1 MLILLDNYT
10 VSVFHGNFV
19 SFTNCVNLCNNN
31 PQFQMPATRYHLYEK
46 KAPKM
51 KLKQKKKDTSVALNN
66 IVLSFQKATPI
77 NYDRNNLFTP

>member
-1 MLILLDNYT
+1 MLILLDDYT
-10 VSVFHGNFV
+10 VSAFHNNFV
-19 SFTNCVNLCNNN
+19 NFINCANLCNTNSDYH
-31 PQFQMPATRYHLYEK
+31 MPKTRYHLYEK

-51 KLKQKKKDTSVALNN
+51 KLKQKKQATSVALNN

>member
-1 MLILLDNYT
+1 MLILLDDYT
-10 VSVFHGNFV
+10 VSAFHNNFV
-19 SFTNCVNLCNNN
+19 GFINCVNLCNNN
-31 PQFQMPATRYHLYEK
+31 PEFKMPSTRYPLYQK

-51 KLKQKKKDTSVALNN
+51 KLKQKKQATSVALNN

>member
-1 MLILLDNYT
+1 MLILLDDYT
-10 VSVFHGNFV
+10 VSAFHNNFV
-19 SFTNCVNLCNNN
+19 SFINCANLCNNN
-31 PQFQMPATRYHLYEK
+31 PEFQMPSTRYPPYQK

-51 KLKQKKKDTSVALNN
+51 KLKQKKQATSVALNN